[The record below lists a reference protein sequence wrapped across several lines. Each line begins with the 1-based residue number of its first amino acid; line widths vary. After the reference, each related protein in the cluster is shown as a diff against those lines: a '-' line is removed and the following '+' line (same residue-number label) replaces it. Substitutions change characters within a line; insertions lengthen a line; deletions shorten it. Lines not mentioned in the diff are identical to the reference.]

1 MTPRG
6 TVLGRVDTM
15 TREAATVPEDP
26 AVQVS
31 ARADLDKAREWW
43 AAWRTLL
50 PIERRRSAAEVLAE
64 VRDDP
69 DS

>member
-1 MTPRG
+1 
-6 TVLGRVDTM
+6 VLGRVVAM

-26 AVQVS
+26 SVQVS

-43 AAWRTLL
+43 AAWRKLL
-50 PIERRRSAAEVLAE
+50 PMERRRTAAEVLAE